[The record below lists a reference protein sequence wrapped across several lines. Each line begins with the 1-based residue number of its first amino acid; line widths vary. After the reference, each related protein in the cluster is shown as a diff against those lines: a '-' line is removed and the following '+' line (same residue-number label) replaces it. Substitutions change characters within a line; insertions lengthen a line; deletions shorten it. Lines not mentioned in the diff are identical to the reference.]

1 MLLCSPEVVDFYRQ
15 KYQAQVSVIASSM
28 KGAPVVREPR
38 LVLLGTTSLYGVGS
52 SQYNRV
58 RIPAAE
64 VGGDPNV
71 QVEYKE
77 LGLSEG
83 YGSFHFGS
91 QTLEIMNVMLA
102 RSKDGRRVNSIF
114 GEGVNPL
121 MRKIREAL
129 ELVGLPSDPI
139 LRHGNR
145 RVVYGVS
152 LAANCGDLLLGLADR
167 PKYLLPQTKPGQRT
181 ALIANFWRKRW
192 LLPRISRPEVLDALT
207 KHTLTYPIR
216 HGARV
221 PPEATTNH
229 ETLF

>member
-1 MLLCSPEVVDFYRQ
+1 MERTVTRATRLCYP
-15 KYQAQVSVIASSM
+15 
-28 KGAPVVREPR
+28 
-38 LVLLGTTSLYGVGS
+38 YGVGS

-58 RIPAAE
+58 RIPTGE
-64 VGGDPNV
+64 VGGDASA

-91 QTLEIMNVMLA
+91 QTLDLMNVMLA
-102 RSKDGRRVNSIF
+102 RSKNGRRVNSIF

-152 LAANCGDLLLGLADR
+152 LATNFGDVLLGLADR
-167 PKYLLPQTKPGQRT
+167 PKYLLPQTMPARRT
-181 ALIANFWRKRW
+181 VLIAKFWRKRW
-192 LLPRISRPEVLDALT
+192 LMLRISRPEILDALA

-221 PPEATTNH
+221 PSLAIDTRGV
-229 ETLF
+229 LDCD